1 MSDGGQSGCGE
12 LTALLN
18 RASAGE
24 VDAQDAAY
32 RLVEGELREI
42 VHARL
47 RNCRRHEQTTL
58 LVNDTFLKLVKR
70 GLITW
75 ECRAKFLRLG
85 YRAVWDLHVDWM
97 RREHAAKRGG
107 GNIARLSAD
116 FATLIDGR
124 QPLEPAELLALNEAL
139 EKLGQ
144 RDAEAREIV
153 QLLYLGH
160 RQEEAAEVLGL
171 SLATVERRWRMARG
185 FLQREL
191 GA

>member
-1 MSDGGQSGCGE
+1 MPGGDEQRCGK

-24 VDAQDAAY
+24 VDAQDAAF

-47 RNCRRHEQTTL
+47 RHCRQHEQTTL
-58 LVNDTFLKLVKR
+58 LVNDTFLKLVNR

-75 ECRAKFLRLG
+75 DCRAKFLRLG

-107 GNIARLSAD
+107 GKNVRLSAD
-116 FATLIDGR
+116 IATIVDER
-124 QPLEPAELLALNEAL
+124 QALEPWEVLALNDAL

-144 RDAEAREIV
+144 FDADARETV

-160 RQEEAAEVLGL
+160 RQEEAAEILGVSVSTL
-171 SLATVERRWRMARG
+171 ERRWRLARG

-191 GA
+191 EG